1 MEKYFF
7 SKNYKETKSAGN
19 KAKTDIEEILLT
31 NGYKN
36 SEILLYSIAYLA
48 PLFLLPL
55 GYFKLKEKQ
64 L

>member
-36 SEILLYSIAYLA
+36 PLKNPAGLYKDFFNDL
-48 PLFLLPL
+48 
-55 GYFKLKEKQ
+55 
-64 L
+64 

>member
-1 MEKYFF
+1 MDIQLPSHKVNEQFY
-7 SKNYKETKSAGN
+7 NIELWITALASA
-19 KAKTDIEEILLT
+19 
-31 NGYKN
+31 
-36 SEILLYSIAYLA
+36 A